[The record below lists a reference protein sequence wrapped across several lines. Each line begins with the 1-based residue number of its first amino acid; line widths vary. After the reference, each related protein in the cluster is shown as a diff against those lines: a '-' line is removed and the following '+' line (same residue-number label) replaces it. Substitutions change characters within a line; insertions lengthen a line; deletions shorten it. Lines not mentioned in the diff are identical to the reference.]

1 MPISA
6 DPQALAAA
14 LAGHYLPQDLTLYEH
29 QGEWSLGIGSIAQV
43 RLSGTTVQLNVAGQC
58 WSWPADDIPL
68 ALEKAAQALPFELW
82 RAYGTA
88 TFELARRFHQLA
100 DMPSTRP
107 LLQLDIPP
115 LEIRVREGSA
125 LIRALQP
132 AALNAAQSRV
142 QELDAEC
149 ARTLDQS
156 LPRVAQVDIA
166 HHDAARYC
174 RQVESAVAQIS
185 RGDYQ
190 KIILSRKVPLEGRV
204 DLVASYRAGRLAN
217 TPARSFIHHK
227 GGFSCVG
234 FSPETVVEVSAGGA
248 VSTQPLAGTR
258 ALGRD
263 ADEEARLRQ
272 SLYQDPKEIAE
283 HAVSVKLAFEE
294 LQPIC
299 EPQGLGV
306 SEFMDISRRGSV
318 QHLSSRL
325 KGRLKPGCNA
335 WHAFAA
341 LFPAVTASGIP
352 KREAIAAIAEHEGG
366 SRDLYSGCVMIADSD
381 GSLDAALVLRSL
393 FEDHGQAWVQAGAG
407 IVSLSLP
414 ERELEETREKLA
426 SIAPHVRLLAVET
439 QRAAEVQP

>member
-6 DPQALAAA
+6 EPQDLAAA
-14 LAGHYLPQDLTLYEH
+14 LAGVYLPEDLTLYEH
-29 QGEWSLGIGSIAQV
+29 QGEWSLGVGSIAQV
-43 RLSGTTVQLNVAGQC
+43 RLSGSTVQLSVAGQR

-68 ALEKAAQALPFELW
+68 ALEKAAQALPFEQW

-88 TFELARRFHQLA
+88 TFELARRFYQLA
-100 DMPSTRP
+100 DLPSTRP
-107 LLQLDIPP
+107 LLHLDIPT
-115 LEIRVREGSA
+115 LEIRLREGCA

-132 AALNAAQSRV
+132 AALAAAQSRV
-142 QELDAEC
+142 QALDAEC
-149 ARTLDQS
+149 ALDQP
-156 LPRVAQVDIA
+156 LPRAALVDVAG
-166 HHDAARYC
+166 HDAARYC
-174 RQVESAVAQIS
+174 SQVESAVAQIV

-190 KIILSRKVPLEGRV
+190 KIILSRKVPLDGRV
-204 DLVASYRAGRLAN
+204 DLVASYRAGRRAN
-217 TPARSFIHHK
+217 TPARSFIHHQ

-263 ADEEARLRQ
+263 VEEEARLRQ

-306 SEFMDISRRGSV
+306 SEFMGISRRGSV

-325 KGRLKPGCNA
+325 KGRLKPDCNA

-352 KREAIAAIAEHEGG
+352 KREAIAAIAEHEGR
-366 SRDLYSGCVMIADSD
+366 SRDLYSGCVLIADSD
-381 GSLDAALVLRSL
+381 GSLDAALVLRSV
-393 FEDHGQAWVQAGAG
+393 FEDQGQAWVQAGAG

-426 SIAPHVRLLAVET
+426 SIAPHVRVLAVET